1 MKVYTLIALVLT
13 SAYACHTEKG
23 KDQSKDALV
32 LTDTITIDSKSPIL
46 NKIIVQK
53 VEEQEYQQEFRTTGT
68 VQPIDGKMAEIA
80 TPFAGRISKINAHL
94 GQKVRAGST
103 ICELSSADYFDAT
116 KSYFQALS
124 QKNQIEKQY
133 KRQQDLL
140 RHGVGS
146 QKDLELIQ
154 SEYESTKSLLDQES
168 ARMKLFHADLEKL
181 NVGQALRITS
191 PIDGEIVKF
200 HAVLGQYLKEDAEPI
215 AIVANLSKIWVI
227 AKVKERYVGTI
238 QQNDKAVVYSEA
250 GPNEKLWGK
259 IIHIGELIDPESR
272 CIEVIIACDNPSRKL
287 KPGMFTRVDFLS
299 RPKKGIVILAE
310 AVLQS
315 ENQSYVLIKV
325 GQNKYLKRM
334 VNVESLKDERVRIID
349 GLGVGETIVVSG
361 GIYIEE
367 E

>member
-13 SAYACHTEKG
+13 SAYACHMDKG

-32 LTDTITIDSKSPIL
+32 LTDTITIDSKSPVL
-46 NKIIVQK
+46 SKIQVQQ
-53 VEEQEYQQEFRTTGT
+53 VEEQECQQEFRTTGT
-68 VQPIDGKMAEIA
+68 VQAMDGKMAEIA
-80 TPFAGRISKINAHL
+80 TPFAGRISKINTRL
-94 GQKVRAGST
+94 GQYVKAGST

-116 KSYFQALS
+116 KSYFQALT

-133 KRQQDLL
+133 KRQQDLYH
-140 RHGVGS
+140 HGVGS
-146 QKDLELIQ
+146 QKDLELAQ
-154 SEYESTKSLLDQES
+154 SEYESAKSVLEQES
-168 ARMKLFHADLEKL
+168 ARMKLFHADLSKL

-227 AKVKERYVGTI
+227 AKVKERYVGLI
-238 QQNDKAVVYSEA
+238 QQNDKAVITSESVQ
-250 GPNEKLWGK
+250 NETIWGK
-259 IIHIGELIDPESR
+259 IVHIGELIDADSR
-272 CIEVIIACDNPSRKL
+272 SIEVIIACDNPQRNL

-299 RPKKGIVILAE
+299 TPRKGLVVPSS
-310 AVLQS
+310 AVLQA
-315 ENQSYVLIKV
+315 ENQSFVFISAGK
-325 GQNKYLKRM
+325 NKYIKRM
-334 VNVESLKDERVRIID
+334 VTVESLKDDKVRIIE
-349 GLGVGETIVVSG
+349 GLKLGEKIVVTG